1 MKFGKK
7 VSINKVKNIIK
18 GRIEKGY
25 RRPVFLWGGAGVGKT
40 TLVRDI
46 AQELNA
52 TLIEKR
58 LSNENPVTVIG
69 LFYPDDKEKKSF
81 RFVREEWMQVFNPYN
96 LTIIFFDE
104 LLNAP
109 QDVISSIW
117 EIINENTLDGKP
129 LQNTFIILAS
139 NPIASRINAYFN
151 SAFWSRFSHFYVQP
165 SVDEVAEYISRICS
179 HVPVFLKLNPHLL
192 YVEGGGFRV
201 RANPRIWEHVARKCC
216 VYKEDFFEDEL
227 DPDKQEIPRLFVA
240 LRNKLDKFVPP
251 QEFFENPLKLPRVS
265 ISDPESLSQ
274 ALFIIFSIPNLDISW
289 GEFRQFSTIAKSR
302 FPDELIYLI
311 IQVAKKKFSV
321 DKLARVFDTF
331 ITKRLEV
338 MRI

>member
-1 MKFGKK
+1 MRFGRE
-7 VSINKVKNIIK
+7 VSINEVKNIIK

-46 AQELNA
+46 ARELNA

-69 LFYPDDKEKKSF
+69 LFYPDENERKSF
-81 RFVREEWMQVFNPYN
+81 RFIREEWMQVFNPYN

-227 DPDKQEIPRLFVA
+227 DPDKQEIPRLFIA
-240 LRNKLDKFVPP
+240 LRNKLDKFTPP
-251 QEFFENPLKLPRVS
+251 REFFNDPLKLPKVS
-265 ISDPESLSQ
+265 MSDPESLSQ

-289 GEFRQFSTIAKSR
+289 KEFRTFSAVAKNR
-302 FPDELIYLI
+302 FPDELIYLT

-321 DKLARVFDTF
+321 DKIARVFENF
-331 ITKRLEV
+331 ITERLEV
-338 MRI
+338 MRA